1 MPNSNIIPLFRTHDN
16 IFRCVKKQIQ
26 LQKIKKITK
35 KSKNSYNIMRCWM
48 LVRGIKY
55 SLFTKLITQIE
66 TKR

>member
-1 MPNSNIIPLFRTHDN
+1 M
-16 IFRCVKKQIQ
+16 CKKIDPA
-26 LQKIKKITK
+26 LENKKITK